1 MLQPYRD
8 LAAVPRVPGLLI
20 WTMLGRLHLTG
31 TPLAMSFLIAGW
43 TDSYALA
50 GVVGAALMAGIG
62 VAGPVRGRAADKRGA
77 ARLLVVTGI
86 CYGVGLT
93 LIAFLPGLL
102 PSAWWPVMAV
112 AAFVVGLGNP
122 PVIPVSRAIWPR
134 LLAGPTLNSVYT
146 VDATLTELLYAVG
159 PLLAAFLVAL
169 VNPAFAI
176 IITAVL
182 ATAGALGFAKM
193 LSLAGQAGPVPEPSG
208 QGKRVR
214 AGLLTA
220 PGILASLGLALCLVA
235 GLLMIDMTII
245 GWSRDSGAPI
255 LAGVLG
261 AVWAIG
267 SGIGGLVA
275 GGLPGTPRLTR
286 RVLLNLLGVVALVPV
301 LPPVFDP
308 ASPWLVGLVL
318 LVGGAAI
325 APAVATSNAR
335 VGELAPPERRTEAY
349 GWLSS
354 ASTVGFAIALPGSG
368 FLLDHG
374 GPAFAAAGAVV
385 FVLLGVLLTL
395 LIPTPR
401 PAVREPVLS

>member
-1 MLQPYRD
+1 
-8 LAAVPRVPGLLI
+8 
-20 WTMLGRLHLTG
+20 MLGRLHLTG
-31 TPLAMSFLIAGW
+31 TPLAMSFLVAGW

-86 CYGVGLT
+86 GYGVGLT
-93 LIAFLPGLL
+93 LIAFIPSVL

-112 AAFVVGLGNP
+112 AAFVVGLSNA
-122 PVIPVSRAIWPR
+122 PVIPVSRAVWPR
-134 LLAGPTLNSVYT
+134 MLKGATLNSVYT

-169 VNPAFAI
+169 VNPAASLVI
-176 IITAVL
+176 SGIL

-193 LSLAGQAGPVPEPSG
+193 LTIAGQAGPVPVSSAAS
-208 QGKRVR
+208 GKRDV
-214 AGLLTA
+214 ALLTA

-235 GLLMIDMTII
+235 ALLMVDMTIV
-245 GWSRDSGAPI
+245 GWAREAGAPI

-267 SGIGGLVA
+267 SGLGGLVA
-275 GGLPGTPRLTR
+275 GGLSGTPRLTR
-286 RVLLNLLGVVALVPV
+286 RVLLNLAGVLALVPV

-308 ASPWLVGLVL
+308 ASPWLIGLVL
-318 LVGGAAI
+318 LLGGAAI
-325 APAVATSNAR
+325 APAAAAANAR
-335 VGELAPPERRTEAY
+335 VGELAPAERRTEAY

-354 ASTVGFAIALPGSG
+354 ASTVGFAIALPISG

-374 GPAFAAAGAVV
+374 GPSVAATGAAV
-385 FVLLGVLLTL
+385 FVVLGVLLAL
-395 LIPTPR
+395 RIPAPK
-401 PAVREPVLS
+401 PIAEPVLS

>member
-8 LAAVPRVPGLLI
+8 LAAVPRVPGLLT

-62 VAGPVRGRAADKRGA
+62 VAGPVRGRAADRRGA

-86 CYGVGLT
+86 SYGVGLT
-93 LIAFLPGLL
+93 VIAFIPSLL
-102 PSAWWPVMAV
+102 PAAWWPVMAV
-112 AAFVVGLGNP
+112 AAFVVGLSNP
-122 PVIPVSRAIWPR
+122 PVIPVSRAVWPR
-134 LLAGPTLNSVYT
+134 LLKGPALNSVYT

-169 VNPAFAI
+169 VSPAASI
-176 IITAVL
+176 VISGAL
-182 ATAGALGFAKM
+182 ATVGALGFAKM
-193 LSLAGQAGPVPEPSG
+193 LSLAGQSGPVPASTDGETRRD
-208 QGKRVR
+208 RV
-214 AGLLTA
+214 GLLNT

-235 GLLMIDMTII
+235 ALLMVDMTIV
-245 GWSRDSGAPI
+245 GWAREVGAPI

-275 GGLPGTPRLTR
+275 GGLSGMPRLTR
-286 RVLLNLLGVVALVPV
+286 RVLLNLLGVAALVPV

-308 ASPWLVGLVL
+308 ASPWLIGLVL
-318 LVGGAAI
+318 LLGGAAI
-325 APAVATSNAR
+325 APAAAAANAR
-335 VGELAPPERRTEAY
+335 VGEIAPPERRTEAY

-354 ASTVGFAIALPGSG
+354 ASTVGFSIALPTSG

-374 GPAFAAAGAVV
+374 GPSVAAAGAVV
-385 FVLLGVLLTL
+385 FVVLGVLL
-395 LIPTPR
+395 
-401 PAVREPVLS
+401 AVRIPAPKPVPEPALS

>member
-1 MLQPYRD
+1 
-8 LAAVPRVPGLLI
+8 
-20 WTMLGRLHLTG
+20 MLGRLHLTG
-31 TPLAMSFLIAGW
+31 TPLAMSFLVAGW

-86 CYGVGLT
+86 GYGVGLT
-93 LIAFLPGLL
+93 LIAFIPSVL

-112 AAFVVGLGNP
+112 AAFVVGLSNA
-122 PVIPVSRAIWPR
+122 PVIPVSRAVWPR
-134 LLAGPTLNSVYT
+134 MLKGATLNSVYT
-146 VDATLTELLYAVG
+146 VDATLTGLLYAVG

-169 VNPAFAI
+169 VNPAASLVI
-176 IITAVL
+176 SGIL

-193 LSLAGQAGPVPEPSG
+193 LTIAGQAGPVPVSSAAS
-208 QGKRVR
+208 GKRDV
-214 AGLLTA
+214 APLTA

-235 GLLMIDMTII
+235 ALLMVDMTIV
-245 GWSRDSGAPI
+245 GWAREAGAPI

-267 SGIGGLVA
+267 SGVGGLVA
-275 GGLPGTPRLTR
+275 GGLSGTPRLTR
-286 RVLLNLLGVVALVPV
+286 RVLLNLAGVLALVPV

-308 ASPWLVGLVL
+308 ASPWLIGLVL
-318 LVGGAAI
+318 LLGGAAI
-325 APAVATSNAR
+325 APAAAAANAR
-335 VGELAPPERRTEAY
+335 VGELAPAERRTEAY

-354 ASTVGFAIALPGSG
+354 ASTVGFAIALPVSG

-374 GPAFAAAGAVV
+374 GPSVAAAGAVV
-385 FVLLGVLLTL
+385 FVVLGVLLAL
-395 LIPTPR
+395 RIPAPK
-401 PAVREPVLS
+401 PIAEPVLS